1 MKKLSVQ
8 ILVIV
13 TAILSSCT
21 LYMDEPEKD
30 IQTLRTEEG
39 YTDAETIELP
49 NGEGSLTYKYN
60 KNTIAITDEVEEYVI
75 RVEDDSI
82 VWFSAATPDYYLPK
96 PGEMMTCSYRE
107 KFPNGFCHRCTEL
120 KDVDGLKRALFTPCG
135 IFEAFDEFKTTVED
149 GEYVLPEGATLLSEE
164 ETDSMMNANDYDEE
178 ELAAAPI
185 HHWRAPM
192 NRAFKKKIK
201 SVRIPLNIQAQL
213 SSPLG
218 IVDGYAKI
226 TGEISSGLSVL
237 IDIDKKEEKF
247 VIESGPFGQ
256 LSITVEA
263 AVSAGINIESPIA
276 IPILGVRADLKV
288 VAINVGLT
296 ASPFLYAR
304 RQLKDVIKL
313 TLGYEASTK
322 YTKIGWDSKEA
333 MTVSCTTRKKSGKP
347 IFEFESKPAQTDG
360 LTLYIQG
367 GVDFQVGLGGKVAGT
382 GAEAAIGLKLY
393 GELNQTLDKGQ
404 FESTADFKKKNAN
417 FPTYALAYAKGML
430 SLFDGDLPLE
440 AQYGPIE
447 CQVLK
452 IPFFPVFEKGA
463 IYCSRLSPKTYKME
477 GKIKDIGLLGLLW
490 DYLPKMRIYDT
501 ENKNKLVKTFTMKW
515 KKGTDLKEFSCEEK
529 CNDIEFN
536 HIYMGQIVMDSGD
549 GFIVP
554 LQDLPFCTNVP
565 DMEIT
570 KLDLVQS
577 LTAKN
582 GTPEE
587 LANPSCI
594 ARHPTTGQ
602 MGWVKNGKVYNYRYK
617 MNVSLKIGGIVSFYK
632 WGIHMEDKWA
642 KDTRFETTDMRYS
655 NPTVRMTWYSSA
667 SEVWLGFTPFGYI
680 IDTDGNKAKDSKMYE
695 PWSGTAKYSTAL
707 DKQFGYQAWELSGGN
722 AQFEKVPKK
731 KQLEPV
737 SVQELDFNPEEDYVE
752 IEGIY

>member
-1 MKKLSVQ
+1 MKKFSFY
-8 ILVIV
+8 ILVIM
-13 TAILSSCT
+13 TFMLSSCT
-21 LYMDEPEKD
+21 LYMDEPENET
-30 IQTLRTEEG
+30 QTLRTEEG
-39 YTDAETIELP
+39 YSETETVELSDGQG
-49 NGEGSLTYKYN
+49 NVTYKYN

-75 RVEDDSI
+75 RVENDSI
-82 VWFSAATPDYYLPK
+82 VWFSAATPEYYLPQ

-120 KDVDGLKRALFTPCG
+120 KEVDGLKRALFTPCG
-135 IFEAFDEFKTTVED
+135 IFEAFDEFKTTLED
-149 GEYVLPEGATLLSEE
+149 GEYVLPEGATMLNDE
-164 ETDSMMNANDYDEE
+164 ETDSMMNANDYSEE
-178 ELAAAPI
+178 ELAAAPF
-185 HHWRAPM
+185 HRWRAPM

-201 SVRIPLNIQAQL
+201 AVKIPVSLTAQL

-218 IVDGYAKI
+218 IVDGSAKI
-226 TGEISSGLSVL
+226 TGEISAGMNIL
-237 IDIDKKEEKF
+237 IDIDKNEEKF

-276 IPILGVRADLKV
+276 LPILGVKADLKV
-288 VAINVGLT
+288 VAINIGLT
-296 ASPFLYAR
+296 ASPYLYAR
-304 RQLKDVIKL
+304 RQLKDVITL
-313 TLGYEASTK
+313 TLGFEAYTK
-322 YTKIGWDSKEA
+322 YTQIGRNSDGN
-333 MTVSCTTRKKSGKP
+333 MTVTCTTRKKSGKP
-347 IFEFESKPAQTDG
+347 ILKFESKPAQTDG
-360 LTLYIQG
+360 LVLNIQG
-367 GVDFQVGLGGKVAGT
+367 GVDFQVGLGGKIAGT
-382 GAEAAIGLKLY
+382 GAEAAVGMKLY

-404 FESTADFKKKNAN
+404 FESTEDFKKKNAD
-417 FPTYALAYAKGML
+417 FPTYMLAYVKGEL
-430 SLFDGDLPLE
+430 SLFDGDLPLDAE
-440 AQYGPIE
+440 FGPFE
-447 CQVLK
+447 SSKLK
-452 IPFFPVFEKGA
+452 IPFFPVFEKGS
-463 IYCSRLSPKTYKME
+463 IYCSRISPKTYKME
-477 GKIKDIGLLGLLW
+477 GKLKDIGLLGLLW
-490 DYLPKMRIYDT
+490 DYLPKMRVYDT

-515 KKGTDLKEFSCEEK
+515 KKGTSLKEFSCEEK

-565 DMEIT
+565 EMEIT

-602 MGWVKNGKVYNYRYK
+602 MGWVKDGKVYNYRYK
-617 MNVSLKIGGIVSFYK
+617 MNVSLKIGSIVSFYK
-632 WGIHMEDKWA
+632 WGILMENKWA

-655 NPTVRMTWYSSA
+655 NPTVRMTYYSSA

-680 IDTDGNKAKDSKMYE
+680 VDEDGNKAKDSKMYE
-695 PWSGTAKYSTAL
+695 SWSGTAKYSTAL

-722 AQFEKVPKK
+722 AQFEKAPKK
-731 KQLEPV
+731 KQEPV
-737 SVQELDFNPEEDYVE
+737 SVYELDFNPEEDYVE

>member
-1 MKKLSVQ
+1 MKKISFQL
-8 ILVIV
+8 LVIV

-21 LYMDEPEKD
+21 LYMDEPDQEM
-30 IQTLRTEEG
+30 QTLRTEEG
-39 YTDAETIELP
+39 YTDTETAELDD
-49 NGEGSLTYKYN
+49 GGSVTYKYN

-75 RVEDDSI
+75 RVESDTI
-82 VWFSAATPDYYLPK
+82 VWFSAATPEYYLPH

-107 KFPNGFCHRCTEL
+107 KFPDGFCHRCIEL
-120 KDVDGLKRALFTPCG
+120 KDVDGLKRAVFTPCG
-135 IFEAFDEFKTTVED
+135 IFEAFDEFATQVED
-149 GEYVLPEGATLLSEE
+149 FEYALPKGATLLSDE

-178 ELAAAPI
+178 ELAEAPF
-185 HHWRAPM
+185 HRWRAPM
-192 NRAFKKKIK
+192 HRAPFKKKIK
-201 SVRIPLNIQAQL
+201 AVKIPLSFMAQL

-218 IVDGYAKI
+218 VVDGYAKI
-226 TGEISSGLSVL
+226 TGEISAGLSVL
-237 IDIDKKEEKF
+237 IDIDKKEEK
-247 VIESGPFGQ
+247 IIIQSGPFGQ
-256 LSITVEA
+256 MAITVEA

-276 IPILGVRADLKV
+276 IPILGVKADLKV
-288 VAINVGLT
+288 VSINLGLT

-304 RQLKDVIKL
+304 RQLKDVITL
-313 TLGYEASTK
+313 TYGFEAFTK
-322 YTKIGWDSKEA
+322 YAQIGWDSKGA
-333 MTVSCTTRKKSGKP
+333 MTVECSTRKKSGKP
-347 IFEFESKPAQTDG
+347 IFKFESKPAQTDG

-367 GVDFQVGLGGKVAGT
+367 GVDFQLGFGGKVVGT
-382 GAEAAIGLKLY
+382 GAEAAVGLRLY

-404 FESTADFKKKNAN
+404 FESAEAFKQKNAN
-417 FPTYALAYAKGML
+417 FPTYVQTYAKGMV
-430 SLFDGDLPLE
+430 SLFDGKIPLE
-440 AQYGPIE
+440 AQFGPLE
-447 CQVLK
+447 CQTLK
-452 IPFFPVFEKGA
+452 IPFFPVFEKGS

-477 GKIKDIGLLGLLW
+477 GKIKDIGLLGMLW

-515 KKGTDLKEFSCEEK
+515 KKGTNLREFSCEEK

-565 DMEIT
+565 EMAIT

-602 MGWVKNGKVYNYRYK
+602 MGWVKDGKVYNYRYK

-680 IDTDGNKAKDSKMYE
+680 VDEDGNKAKDSKMYE
-695 PWSGTAKYSTAL
+695 SWSGTAKYSTAL

-722 AQFEKVPKK
+722 AQFEKAPKK
-731 KQLEPV
+731 KQEPV
-737 SVQELDFNPEEDYVE
+737 SVYELDFNPEEDYVE